1 MRADRIL
8 GLLLLLQARGQM
20 TARQLATELEVSE
33 RTIYRDIDAL
43 TLAGIPI
50 YAEVGQGGGYGLVD
64 AYRTD
69 LTGMTLDELRA
80 ILSLSIPAP
89 LQDLGIADD
98 LRSALRKLTAATAC
112 ASDFVSLDMQR
123 RIHVD
128 STSWF
133 HNLEPVPHL
142 QTIHGALWDNQLLQV
157 SYRVPYA
164 PVTVSLRLAPYGLVA
179 KGGAWHLV
187 CCHGER
193 IRVYAV
199 SDLVAI
205 KLRPETFVRPPG
217 FDLARFWQ
225 SWCKAFEQGRP
236 ILEVVIRVMPEH
248 REALTR
254 IFGTG
259 TSFENKMS
267 LRNQKEKGI
276 LTLSFSSFEEA
287 RSSLLSYGGAVEVL
301 SPASLRLA
309 MIDYAEQILRRYEA

>member
-69 LTGMTLDELRA
+69 LTGMTQDELRA

-157 SYRVPYA
+157 RYRVPYT
-164 PVTVSLRLAPYGLVA
+164 PVTVSLSLHPTDWLRRAALGIWSVAMANASVSTQFPISLRSSYGLKLSCARQASIWPASGNHGA
-179 KGGAWHLV
+179 KRSNKV
-187 CCHGER
+187 
-193 IRVYAV
+193 
-199 SDLVAI
+199 
-205 KLRPETFVRPPG
+205 VR
-217 FDLARFWQ
+217 
-225 SWCKAFEQGRP
+225 SWR
-236 ILEVVIRVMPEH
+236 
-248 REALTR
+248 
-254 IFGTG
+254 
-259 TSFENKMS
+259 
-267 LRNQKEKGI
+267 
-276 LTLSFSSFEEA
+276 
-287 RSSLLSYGGAVEVL
+287 LSYVSCPT
-301 SPASLRLA
+301 SPKR
-309 MIDYAEQILRRYEA
+309 